1 MAEKKRLFT
10 IQELATLA
18 GVSTSALRAWERRH
32 DLFRPDRTPA
42 GHRLYTSDDLKLFWF
57 VSHLRS
63 EGWDLRRI
71 SALGRDELLEQA
83 NQYFSTHEEPTPTT
97 SGRKTYDVI
106 LSALAAN
113 DFDGALLGLEKLYT
127 VTESNLEFS
136 DLCLELMVQVGEA
149 WHRGDI
155 SIAAEHALTARLKHL
170 LLGLLYLRGS
180 AEFEDSAPTVVCA
193 CLPGELH
200 EIGLLRVSVYL
211 REWGFKV
218 SYIGSNTPLPALHE
232 HVERAKPA
240 FVCVSVTRAMPP
252 DIIAHN
258 LERLND
264 TVGALVPTV
273 VGGSGLLEG
282 IDTKSPAYSKLT
294 FIESMEELEAVSRP
308 FLDAGL
314 QSTDHVRA

>member
-32 DLFRPDRTPA
+32 NLFRPDRTPA

-83 NQYFSTHEEPTPTT
+83 NHYFSTQEEHKTT
-97 SGRKTYDVI
+97 VAGRKTYDVI
-106 LSALAAN
+106 LAALATN

-136 DLCLELMVQVGEA
+136 DLCLELMVQVGDA

-170 LLGLLYLRGS
+170 LLGLLYMRGT
-180 AEFEDSAPTVVCA
+180 AEFEASAPTAVCA

-200 EIGLLRVSVYL
+200 EIGLLRVAVYL

-218 SYIGSNTPLPALHE
+218 SYIGGNTPLPALHE
-232 HVERAKPA
+232 HVERTKPA
-240 FVCVSVTRAMPP
+240 LVCISVTRAMPP
-252 DIIAHN
+252 DLILRN
-258 LERLND
+258 LERLSEV
-264 TVGALVPTV
+264 VGSLVPTV
-273 VGGSGLLEG
+273 VGGSGVVEALDKTNERL
-282 IDTKSPAYSKLT
+282 AHLT
-294 FIESMEELEAVSRP
+294 FIESIEDLETVTKP
-308 FLDAGL
+308 FLEGKA
-314 QSTDHVRA
+314 QSGVQVRT